1 MFPKIKEY
9 IKTNKKELSGNKL
22 YEYLDELQNS
32 KVFKHSKIHIIDNLW
47 IRINGKSFFVKNL
60 RIDEEFRF
68 LGDIYL
74 YSILHQSVNFIPS
87 DTFIIRGVFENFTTD
102 PQKVKEIDRLD
113 KLDQL
118 DI

>member
-9 IKTNKKELSGNKL
+9 IKTNKKELSGNEL

-32 KVFKHSKIHIIDNLW
+32 K
-47 IRINGKSFFVKNL
+47 
-60 RIDEEFRF
+60 
-68 LGDIYL
+68 
-74 YSILHQSVNFIPS
+74 
-87 DTFIIRGVFENFTTD
+87 FTTD
-102 PQKVKEIDRLD
+102 PQKVKEID